1 MRFNAKEKKGK
12 LILSSILIILMASLS
27 SCSSPKK
34 PSKNDILASLDSINH
49 KNEPLTINT
58 EELNSLFQSIPS
70 PLEVSFLIKEVGGKY
85 NKTYLNS
92 VENKKK
98 YTTGHEKAINLG
110 VYSADLAYSNIFN
123 KNQDGI
129 FFLDAISEL
138 ANELDLGHF
147 FDYNTLNRL
156 MKNDNNLDS
165 LLLITTSNFEKINNY
180 LQTQDRSQLSVLII
194 AGGWIEGLNLL
205 CKVNK
210 ANPND
215 DLKERIGEQKV
226 VLEQLLQLLEYYKHD
241 KYVAD
246 LTNDLKA
253 LNTIFDKVKIN
264 LVEGESSYEI
274 VDGVMKV
281 VDNSY
286 SEVSITEEQLSSI
299 SSSVKNIRNKV
310 TKD

>member
-1 MRFNAKEKKGK
+1 MKFNANEKKRTV
-12 LILSSILIILMASLS
+12 ILFSILVVFMASLP
-27 SCSSPKK
+27 SCSNPT
-34 PSKNDILASLDSINH
+34 PSKEDVFASLDSINH
-49 KNEPLTINT
+49 VNEAPAINT

-85 NKTYLNS
+85 NKTYLNE

-98 YTTGHEKAINLG
+98 YTSGHEKAINLG

-129 FFLDAISEL
+129 FFLDVVSEL

-147 FDYNTLNRL
+147 FDYATLNRL

-194 AGGWIEGLNLL
+194 TGGWIEGLNLL
-205 CKVNK
+205 CKVNE
-210 ANPND
+210 ANTND
-215 DLKERIGEQKV
+215 DLRERIGEQKI
-226 VLEQLLQLLEYYKHD
+226 VLEQLLQLLDYYKHD
-241 KYVAD
+241 QYVAN
-246 LTNDLKA
+246 LTQDLKPIKA
-253 LNTIFDKVKIN
+253 IFDQVEIK

-274 VDGVMKV
+274 VDGVMRV

-286 SEVSITEEQLSSI
+286 SEVNITEEQLSSI
-299 SSSVKNIRNKV
+299 SSSVENVRNKV
-310 TKD
+310 TQD

>member
-1 MRFNAKEKKGK
+1 MRINTKDKKRTA
-12 LILSSILIILMASLS
+12 ILFSVLLVLMASFS
-27 SCSSPKK
+27 SCSDPAVSEKEVF
-34 PSKNDILASLDSINH
+34 ASLDSINQV
-49 KNEPLTINT
+49 NESPQINT

-70 PLEVSFLIKEVGGKY
+70 PLEISFLIKEVGGKY

-92 VENKKK
+92 VDNKKK
-98 YTTGHEKAINLG
+98 YINGHQKAINLG
-110 VYSADLAYSNIFN
+110 IYSADLAYSNIFN

-129 FFLDAISEL
+129 FFLDVVSDL
-138 ANELDLGHF
+138 ANELDLGQF
-147 FDYNTLNRL
+147 FDYATLNRL
-156 MKNDNNLDS
+156 MKNDDNLDS

-205 CKVNK
+205 CKVNQT
-210 ANPND
+210 NPNID
-215 DLKERIGEQKV
+215 IQERIGEQKV

-241 KYVAD
+241 KYVAS
-246 LTNDLKA
+246 LTNDLKPINA
-253 LNTIFDKVKIN
+253 TFDQIEIK

-286 SEVSITEEQLSSI
+286 SEIKITDEQILAITTSINT
-299 SSSVKNIRNKV
+299 IRKKV
-310 TKD
+310 TQD

>member
-1 MRFNAKEKKGK
+1 MKFNAKEKKGT
-12 LILSSILIILMASLS
+12 LIVFHILSIFMVFLA
-27 SCSSPKK
+27 SCSSPT
-34 PSKNDILASLDSINH
+34 PSKKDILASLDSINH
-49 KNEPLTINT
+49 VNDAPTINT

-85 NKTYLNS
+85 NKTYLNK

-110 VYSADLAYSNIFN
+110 IYSADLAYANIFN

-129 FFLDAISEL
+129 FFLDVISEL

-147 FDYNTLNRL
+147 FDYTTLNRL

-194 AGGWIEGLNLL
+194 AGGWIEGLHLL
-205 CKVNK
+205 CKVNEN
-210 ANPND
+210 NPNN
-215 DLKERIGEQKV
+215 DLQERIGEQKV
-226 VLEQLLQLLEYYKHD
+226 VMEQLLQLLNYYKHD
-241 KYVAD
+241 DYVAN
-246 LTNDLKA
+246 LTNDLKP
-253 LNTIFDKVKIN
+253 IKEIYDQVEIN
-264 LVEGESSYEI
+264 LVEGESSFEI
-274 VDGVMKV
+274 VGGVMKV

-286 SEVSITEEQLSSI
+286 SEVNITKEQISSI
-299 SSSVKNIRNKV
+299 SSSINSIRNKV
-310 TKD
+310 TQD